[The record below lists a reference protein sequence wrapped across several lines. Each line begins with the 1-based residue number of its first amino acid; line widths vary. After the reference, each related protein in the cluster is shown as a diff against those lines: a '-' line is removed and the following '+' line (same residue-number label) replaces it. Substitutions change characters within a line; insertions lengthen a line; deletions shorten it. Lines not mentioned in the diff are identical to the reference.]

1 MRERGSKS
9 ADLVVLVV
17 AAEDGVKPQ
26 TLHSYQL
33 IKKSNTPFII
43 AITKIDKP
51 NSKEGLKS

>member
-1 MRERGSKS
+1 MRERGSNS
-9 ADLVVLVV
+9 ADLVILVV
-17 AAEDGVKPQ
+17 AAEDGIKPQ

-51 NSKEGLKS
+51 NSKEGLK